1 MSSTSERSTT
11 NMYRWLAC
19 STAVFQAQTLYLLV
33 ISYNSMTLWP
43 WFVGYFVVFGLG
55 VPTLGHYCVHREQ
68 HLYCFAG
75 LQATIGVCNLVFFIV
90 GLCSI
95 VTLHSLCHSCLEVFK
110 NNNDTCEVG
119 LPVELDVAWCSECK
133 YIVPSILLGV
143 TTYVSFMSAS
153 CAHKLYKTSTSKTN
167 GSSKLM
173 ENELQ

>member
-1 MSSTSERSTT
+1 MSPTSDNPTT

-33 ISYNSMTLWP
+33 IGYNSMTLWP
-43 WFVGYFVVFGLG
+43 WFVGYFVFFGLG

-75 LQATIGVCNLVFFIV
+75 LQATIGVCHLVIF
-90 GLCSI
+90 LL
-95 VTLHSLCHSCLEVFK
+95 LHLLCHSCLEVFK

-143 TTYVSFMSAS
+143 TTYVSFMSAK
-153 CAHKLYKTSTSKTN
+153 CAHKLHKMSTSKTN
-167 GSSKLM
+167 GSYKLM
-173 ENELQ
+173 ENGLQ